1 MFEKSI
7 VAVRPFKLALL
18 ASVALAAAGATA
30 PAFAATSASASAS
43 ATVIVPIAITKAADL
58 SFGKF
63 ASGATGG
70 SITVQTDG
78 SRAGTGDVLLTN
90 GGTNTA
96 ASFTITGEPGA
107 TYTIDTTGTS
117 ANLSSS
123 GNNLPLSLISDFAA
137 TASSAGTKATGTL
150 TGGTQTLFVGGTLTV
165 GANQPAGNYTGSV
178 AVAVAYN

>member
-90 GGTNTA
+90 GG
-96 ASFTITGEPGA
+96 A